1 MNILLKKHPRLIGLA
16 IATVLSIGANSAVA
30 WAADD
35 YKFETAG
42 CLSGDTF
49 AVRLVDET
57 TGQSVS
63 SAQVFAV
70 HRQLL
75 PGKGEP
81 RYLERKIALTP
92 DGKGRFLYEGNDV
105 QPGAT
110 IMLVAQLDGLDI
122 SGSAKV
128 CG

>member
-1 MNILLKKHPRLIGLA
+1 MNMILMAKPRLIALA
-16 IATVLSIGANSAVA
+16 IATALSIGANSAVA

-42 CLSGDTF
+42 CLSGDTL

-81 RYLERKIALTP
+81 RFLERKIALTP